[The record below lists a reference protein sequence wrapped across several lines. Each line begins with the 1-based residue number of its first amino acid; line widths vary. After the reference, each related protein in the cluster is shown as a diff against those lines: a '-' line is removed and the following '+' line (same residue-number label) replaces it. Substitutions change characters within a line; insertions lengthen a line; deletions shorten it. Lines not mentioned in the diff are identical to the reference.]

1 MCFEAGCWMLDAW
14 CWRMNDEQLKCLFAA
29 HFFKSLILAATILL
43 PLLQP
48 NDAPR
53 EVKRPQDNKTT
64 GVKSITAT
72 SFSTTANA
80 NNAPTKILILQ
91 FIFSL
96 IRSFFRKLYPYRSL
110 ILWSLFWLVT
120 KTLTCRAQ
128 VYFKASKRRK
138 HAALH
143 LCISSLPA
151 RRASSSYSYSYSN
164 SHSQSKSQSPYKSKF
179 LN

>member
-1 MCFEAGCWMLDAW
+1 
-14 CWRMNDEQLKCLFAA
+14 MNDEQLKCLFAA

-80 NNAPTKILILQ
+80 NNAPTKPSWSPHFAVYFL
-91 FIFSL
+91 SH
-96 IRSFFRKLYPYRSL
+96 
-110 ILWSLFWLVT
+110 SLF
-120 KTLTCRAQ
+120 
-128 VYFKASKRRK
+128 
-138 HAALH
+138 
-143 LCISSLPA
+143 LP
-151 RRASSSYSYSYSN
+151 
-164 SHSQSKSQSPYKSKF
+164 
-179 LN
+179 